1 MKALAVDLAVSK
13 LTVAAKNEDHTVSA
27 SYYIGM
33 KQSETLLP
41 AIDYILEKSGL
52 KKSELD
58 YLTLSAGPGSFTGL
72 RLCFAALKAIEMA
85 FNCPLYGVSSLDAYA
100 EHYLSLPFT
109 IVSCI
114 DAKKEKFYAK
124 IWENKNI
131 ILDEGDYEISV
142 IAEKLASEK
151 KAVLICGS
159 DAELL
164 KQKLLKS
171 DNSLET
177 KEMHTVNF
185 TVNTA
190 EQLFIITERMI
201 KAGKK
206 PLNDYDGPVYLRAS
220 EAEEKKAVE
229 NK

>member
-27 SYYIGM
+27 SYDIGM

-41 AIDYILEKSGL
+41 AIDYVLEKAGL

-58 YLTLSAGPGSFTGL
+58 YLALSAGPGSFTGL

-85 FNCPLYGVSSLDAYA
+85 FNCPLYGISSLDAYA

-131 ILDEGDYEISV
+131 LLNEGDYEIPV

-151 KAVLICGS
+151 NSILICGS
-159 DAELL
+159 DADVL
-164 KQKLLKS
+164 KQELLKS
-171 DNSLET
+171 DNSLKS
-177 KEMHTVNF
+177 KEIYTVSF
-185 TVNTA
+185 TINTA
-190 EQLFIITERMI
+190 EQLFIATERMI
-201 KAGKK
+201 KEGKQ

-220 EAEEKKAVE
+220 EAEEKKALD
-229 NK
+229 KK